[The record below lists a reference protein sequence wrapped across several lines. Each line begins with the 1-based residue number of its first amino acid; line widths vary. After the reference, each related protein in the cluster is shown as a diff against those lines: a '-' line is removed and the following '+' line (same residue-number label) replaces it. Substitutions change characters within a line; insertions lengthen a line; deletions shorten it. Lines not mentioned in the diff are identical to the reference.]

1 METQCFEI
9 NKKQIHSI
17 QTLLEEHEWEWWMSK
32 KQETF
37 DLLETFTKE
46 EFKLR
51 LDERFMLHHLV
62 LAWHGTL
69 GVQDFFLLFLF
80 DNWGTK
86 VHNL

>member
-1 METQCFEI
+1 
-9 NKKQIHSI
+9 
-17 QTLLEEHEWEWWMSK
+17 MSK

-46 EFKLR
+46 EFKLQ
-51 LDERFMLHHLV
+51 LDERFMSHHLV

-69 GVQDFFLLFLF
+69 GVQDFFLLSFF

>member
-46 EFKLR
+46 EFKLP
-51 LDERFMLHHLV
+51 
-62 LAWHGTL
+62 
-69 GVQDFFLLFLF
+69 
-80 DNWGTK
+80 
-86 VHNL
+86 